1 MVKKLCFSFVL
12 TAFVYLLS
20 FSQPSGFMRIQNE
33 GKFGVGAS
41 FSNGKTGI
49 ILPYWV
55 TNKFVVA
62 PSLNFSYFQK
72 LELDLVVGLNTRHY
86 IQNDDLSS
94 YFGFRVGSM
103 LLIPYAEEEMNKSLR
118 TDLFAGVTFGME
130 YFLAPQFSM
139 GVEVQG
145 DFVKSDERSQ
155 RFNNAGGFGF
165 IIAPVVLAIFYF

>member
-1 MVKKLCFSFVL
+1 MIKRLCFSFLVIL
-12 TAFVYLLS
+12 VIAFSSYT
-20 FSQPSGFMRIQNE
+20 QPPGFMRIQNE
-33 GKFGVGAS
+33 GKFGIGAS

-55 TNKFVVA
+55 TNKFVIA

-72 LELDLVVGLNTRHY
+72 LELDFIIGLNTRHY

-103 LLIPYAEEEMNKSLR
+103 LLMPYAGEEVNQSMR

-130 YFLAPQFSM
+130 YYLAPQFSM

-165 IIAPVVLAIFYF
+165 VIAPVVLAIFYF